1 LNSKQN
7 HVQLKQLFVKAT
19 FVMTEREQQILA
31 ILRQYPLIAQ
41 QDLADRLG
49 ISRVAVAGHIMGL
62 TRKGHVLGK
71 GYVLADARFV
81 LALGGANMDIVAS
94 TDLQVVPGDSTP
106 GHISSSPGGV
116 ARNVAENLARLG
128 LDVRLISAVGDDF
141 YGRRMLELT
150 MQAGVDVQ
158 GCWVWP
164 GDNTSTYLS
173 LHGPDGDLVAAIN
186 DMSILE
192 RITPE
197 KLDMHS
203 HRVRQA
209 AVVVADCN
217 LSASAMDWLFA
228 HGGDKPIFVEAV
240 SAHKCGRI
248 QPWLGRVH
256 TLKLNR
262 IEAQA
267 LTGIE
272 VSDLEQADVAA
283 RALCDQGVEHVVLSL
298 GEQGVCWRNRHGDM
312 GLEAAMAVSVVNAN
326 GAGDAL
332 MAGLVHGHLHGLS
345 LAQAVRFGNGCAALT
360 VTCFGAN
367 HPSLSVSAVQKLM
380 GQTVGLPN
388 STIN

>member
-1 LNSKQN
+1 
-7 HVQLKQLFVKAT
+7 
-19 FVMTEREQQILA
+19 MTEREQQILA
-31 ILRQYPLIAQ
+31 ILRQDPLIAQ
-41 QDLADRLG
+41 QDLADQLG

-81 LALGGANMDIVAS
+81 LALGGTNMDIVAS
-94 TDLQVVPGDSTP
+94 TNLQVVPGDSTP

-164 GDNTSTYLS
+164 GDSTSTYLS

-192 RITPE
+192 RMTPE
-197 KLDMHS
+197 KLDVHA

-209 AVVVADCN
+209 ATLVADCN
-217 LSASAMDWLFA
+217 LSASALDWLFA
-228 HGGDKPIFVEAV
+228 HSADKPVFVEAV
-240 SAHKCGRI
+240 SAHKCRRI

-262 IEAQA
+262 IEAQT
-267 LTGIE
+267 LTGAAIHN
-272 VSDLEQADVAA
+272 LEQAYSAT
-283 RALCDQGVEHVVLSL
+283 RALCDLGVEQVVLSL
-298 GEQGVCWRNRHGDM
+298 GEQGVCWCLRSGDR
-312 GLEAAMAVSVVNAN
+312 GLEPALAVPVVNAN

-332 MAGLVHGHLHGLS
+332 MAGLVYGHLNGLS
-345 LAQAVRFGNGCAALT
+345 LAQAVRFGSGCAALT
-360 VTCFGAN
+360 VTCSGAN

-380 GQTVGLPN
+380 GETAGLPEL
-388 STIN
+388 TIN